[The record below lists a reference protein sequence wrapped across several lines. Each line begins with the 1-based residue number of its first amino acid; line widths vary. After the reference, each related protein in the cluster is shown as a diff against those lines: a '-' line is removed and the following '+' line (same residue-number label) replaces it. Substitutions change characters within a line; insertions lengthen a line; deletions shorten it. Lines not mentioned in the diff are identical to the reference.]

1 MSKSIKVFDRVP
13 IKRERCLYMSKKLL
27 FVFTLLFVTTLAMA
41 ATTYTMRKGDNLSTV
56 AQKYGV
62 SVSDIIKANNIKN
75 PNKVNVGTK
84 LIIPPKTTKYTVQKG
99 DTLTG
104 IAKKYGTTVAALK
117 SANNIKDTDKLYVGK
132 ILTIPGGSSSNT
144 NIKPAATTAQKPA
157 PKPAAKPASK
167 PAVKPATT
175 AQKQT
180 APVNEKAPYFW
191 PAEGPREPLTGK
203 LKGTMISTGKN
214 AVVHSVSTGTVK
226 YVGQYRGMGQVILV
240 ENSSG
245 YLYIYGGNEDTMV
258 NIGDKVSPGTEIGI
272 PLANMETGKSVVY
285 FCVWKDGNPVDER
298 KAPRT

>member
-1 MSKSIKVFDRVP
+1 
-13 IKRERCLYMSKKLL
+13 MSKKLL
-27 FVFTLLFVTTLAMA
+27 FVFILIFVSAFAMA
-41 ATTYTMRKGDNLSTV
+41 ATTYTMKKGDNLSTV

-117 SANNIKDTDKLYVGK
+117 STNNIKDTDKLYIGK
-132 ILTIPGGSSSNT
+132 VLVIPGGSSSNT
-144 NIKPAATTAQKPA
+144 NIKPATSTAQKPAPKPA
-157 PKPAAKPASK
+157 PKPAAKPA
-167 PAVKPATT
+167 
-175 AQKQT
+175 

-191 PAEGPREPLTGK
+191 PAEGPREPLNGK
-203 LKGTMISTGKN
+203 LKGTMISANKN
-214 AVVHSVSTGTVK
+214 TVVHSVSSGEVI
-226 YVGQYRGMGQVILV
+226 YEGQYRGMGRVIFV
-240 ENSSG
+240 QSDSG

-258 NIGDKVSPGTEIGI
+258 KKGDKVIPGTELGI
-272 PLANMETGKSVVY
+272 PLANMETGKAIVY
-285 FCVWKDGNPVDER
+285 FSVYKDGNPVDER

>member
-1 MSKSIKVFDRVP
+1 
-13 IKRERCLYMSKKLL
+13 MSKKILL
-27 FVFTLLFVTTLAMA
+27 VFALLFVTSLAMA
-41 ATTYTMRKGDNLSTV
+41 ATTYTMKKGDNLSTV

-84 LIIPPKTTKYTVQKG
+84 LVIPPKTKKYTVQKG

-104 IAKKYGTTVAALK
+104 IAKKFGTTVAALK
-117 SANNIKDTDKLYVGK
+117 STNNIKDTDKLYIGK
-132 ILTIPGGSSSNT
+132 ILVIPNGSASNT
-144 NIKPAATTAQKPA
+144 NIKPATNTAQKPA
-157 PKPAAKPASK
+157 PKQTTPQPKTTTQAQKPA
-167 PAVKPATT
+167 P
-175 AQKQT
+175 KQT
-180 APVNEKAPYFW
+180 ATPVNEKAPYFW

-203 LKGTMISTGKN
+203 LKGTMISADKN

-226 YVGQYRGMGQVILV
+226 YVGQYRGMGNVILV

-245 YLYIYGGNEDTMV
+245 YIYIYGGNEDTMV
-258 NIGDKVSPGTEIGI
+258 NIGDKVSPGTELGI
-272 PLANMETGKSVVY
+272 PLANMETGKSIVY

>member
-1 MSKSIKVFDRVP
+1 MSKSIKIFDMVP
-13 IKRERCLYMSKKLL
+13 IKIERCLYMGKKLL

-41 ATTYTMRKGDNLSTV
+41 ATTYTMRKGDNLSIV

-62 SVSDIIKANNIKN
+62 SVSDLIKANNIKN

-84 LIIPPKTTKYTVQKG
+84 LIIPQKTTKYTVQKG

-117 SANNIKDTDKLYVGK
+117 NANNIKDTDKLYVGK

-144 NIKPAATTAQKPA
+144 NTKPATNTAQKPA
-157 PKPAAKPASK
+157 PKPAS
-167 PAVKPATT
+167 T
-175 AQKQT
+175 AQKPV

-191 PAEGPREPLTGK
+191 PADGPREPLTGK
-203 LKGTMISTGKN
+203 LKGTMISTDKN

-240 ENSSG
+240 ENNSG

-258 NIGDKVSPGTEIGI
+258 NIGDKVSPGTELGI

>member
-1 MSKSIKVFDRVP
+1 
-13 IKRERCLYMSKKLL
+13 MSKKFLFILTFL
-27 FVFTLLFVTTLAMA
+27 FVSTLAMA

-84 LIIPPKTTKYTVQKG
+84 LVIPPKTKKYTVQKG

-104 IAKKYGTTVAALK
+104 IAKKFGTTVAALK
-117 SANNIKDTDKLYVGK
+117 STNNIKDTDKLYIGK
-132 ILTIPGGSSSNT
+132 VLVIPGGSTSNT
-144 NIKPAATTAQKPA
+144 NIKPATNTAQKPA
-157 PKPAAKPASK
+157 PKQTTTKPSTPSK
-167 PAVKPATT
+167 PTT
-175 AQKQT
+175 QAQKT
-180 APVNEKAPYFW
+180 TPVNEKAPYFW

-203 LKGTMISTGKN
+203 LKGTMISADKN
-214 AVVHSVSTGTVK
+214 AVIHSVSTGTVK

-245 YLYIYGGNEDTMV
+245 YIYIYGGNEDTMV
-258 NIGDKVSPGTEIGI
+258 NIGDKVSPGTELGI
-272 PLANMETGKSVVY
+272 PLANMETGKSIVY

>member
-1 MSKSIKVFDRVP
+1 
-13 IKRERCLYMSKKLL
+13 MSKKLV
-27 FVFTLLFVTTLAMA
+27 FVFILLFVSTLAMA

-132 ILTIPGGSSSNT
+132 ILSIPGGSSSNT
-144 NIKPAATTAQKPA
+144 NIKPAVNTAQKPA
-157 PKPAAKPASK
+157 PKPATTKPAAKPAPK
-167 PAVKPATT
+167 PAAKPS
-175 AQKQT
+175 

-191 PAEGPREPLTGK
+191 PADGPREPLNGK
-203 LKGTMISTGKN
+203 LKGTMISANKN
-214 AVVHSVSTGTVK
+214 AVVHSVSSGEVI
-226 YVGQYRGMGQVILV
+226 YEGQYRGMGRVIFV
-240 ENSSG
+240 QSDSG

-258 NIGDKVSPGTEIGI
+258 KKGDKVSPGTELGI
-272 PLANMETGKSVVY
+272 PLANMETGKAIVY
-285 FCVWKDGNPVDER
+285 FSVYKDGNPVDER

>member
-1 MSKSIKVFDRVP
+1 
-13 IKRERCLYMSKKLL
+13 MSKKLV
-27 FVFTLLFVTTLAMA
+27 FVFILLFVSTLAMA

-132 ILTIPGGSSSNT
+132 ILSIPGGNKSNT
-144 NIKPAATTAQKPA
+144 NIKPAVNTAQKPA
-157 PKPAAKPASK
+157 PKPATTKPAAKPAPK
-167 PAVKPATT
+167 PAAKPS
-175 AQKQT
+175 

-191 PAEGPREPLTGK
+191 PADGPREPLNGK
-203 LKGTMISTGKN
+203 LKGTMISANKN
-214 AVVHSVSTGTVK
+214 AVVRSVSSGEVI
-226 YVGQYRGMGQVILV
+226 YEGQYRGMGRVIFV
-240 ENSSG
+240 QSDSG

-258 NIGDKVSPGTEIGI
+258 KKGDKVSPGTELGI
-272 PLANMETGKSVVY
+272 PLANMETGKAIVY
-285 FCVWKDGNPVDER
+285 FSVYKDGNPVDER

>member
-1 MSKSIKVFDRVP
+1 
-13 IKRERCLYMSKKLL
+13 MSKKLL
-27 FVFTLLFVTTLAMA
+27 FVLTFIFVSTLAMA

-84 LIIPPKTTKYTVQKG
+84 LVIPPKTKKYTVQKG

-104 IAKKYGTTVAALK
+104 IAKKFGTTVAALK
-117 SANNIKDTDKLYVGK
+117 STNNIKDTDKLYIGK
-132 ILTIPGGSSSNT
+132 VLVIPGGNTSNT
-144 NIKPAATTAQKPA
+144 NIKPAVNTAQKPA
-157 PKPAAKPASK
+157 PKPSTKPATSSK
-167 PAVKPATT
+167 PATQAKKTT
-175 AQKQT
+175 
-180 APVNEKAPYFW
+180 PVNEKAPYFW

-203 LKGTMISTGKN
+203 LKGTMISADKN
-214 AVVHSVSTGTVK
+214 AVIHSVSTGTVK

-240 ENSSG
+240 ENNSG
-245 YLYIYGGNEDTMV
+245 YIYIYGGNEDTMV
-258 NIGDKVSPGTEIGI
+258 NIGDKVSPGTELGI
-272 PLANMETGKSVVY
+272 PLANMETGKSIVY

>member
-1 MSKSIKVFDRVP
+1 M
-13 IKRERCLYMSKKLL
+13 
-27 FVFTLLFVTTLAMA
+27 AMA

-84 LIIPPKTTKYTVQKG
+84 LVIPPKTKKYTVQKG

-104 IAKKYGTTVAALK
+104 IAKKFGTTVAALK
-117 SANNIKDTDKLYVGK
+117 STNSIKDTDKLYIGK
-132 ILTIPGGSSSNT
+132 VLVIPGGSTSNT
-144 NIKPAATTAQKPA
+144 NIKPAVNTAQKPA
-157 PKPAAKPASK
+157 PKPSTKPATSSK
-167 PAVKPATT
+167 PATQAKKTT
-175 AQKQT
+175 
-180 APVNEKAPYFW
+180 PVNEKAPYFW

-203 LKGTMISTGKN
+203 LKGTMISADKN
-214 AVVHSVSTGTVK
+214 AVIHSVSTGTVK

-240 ENSSG
+240 ENNSG
-245 YLYIYGGNEDTMV
+245 YIYIYGGNEDTMV
-258 NIGDKVSPGTEIGI
+258 NIGDKVSPGTELGI
-272 PLANMETGKSVVY
+272 PLANMETGKSIVY

>member
-1 MSKSIKVFDRVP
+1 
-13 IKRERCLYMSKKLL
+13 MSKKLL
-27 FVFTLLFVTTLAMA
+27 FVLTFIFVSTLAMA

-84 LIIPPKTTKYTVQKG
+84 LVIPPKTKKYTVQKG

-104 IAKKYGTTVAALK
+104 IAKKFGTTVAALK
-117 SANNIKDTDKLYVGK
+117 STNNIKDTDKLYIGK
-132 ILTIPGGSSSNT
+132 VLVIPGGSTSNT
-144 NIKPAATTAQKPA
+144 NIKPAVNTAQKPA
-157 PKPAAKPASK
+157 PKPSTKPATSSK
-167 PAVKPATT
+167 PATQ
-175 AQKQT
+175 AQKT
-180 APVNEKAPYFW
+180 TPVNEKAPYFW

-203 LKGTMISTGKN
+203 LKGTMISADKN
-214 AVVHSVSTGTVK
+214 AVIHSVSTGTVK

-240 ENSSG
+240 ENNSG
-245 YLYIYGGNEDTMV
+245 YIYIYGGNEDTMV
-258 NIGDKVSPGTEIGI
+258 NIGDKVSPGTELGI
-272 PLANMETGKSVVY
+272 PLANMETGKSIVY

>member
-1 MSKSIKVFDRVP
+1 
-13 IKRERCLYMSKKLL
+13 
-27 FVFTLLFVTTLAMA
+27 MA

-84 LIIPPKTTKYTVQKG
+84 LVIPPKTKKYTVQKG

-104 IAKKYGTTVAALK
+104 IAKKFGTTVAALK
-117 SANNIKDTDKLYVGK
+117 STNNIKDTDKLYIGK
-132 ILTIPGGSSSNT
+132 VLVIPGGSTSNT
-144 NIKPAATTAQKPA
+144 NIKPATNTAQKPA
-157 PKPAAKPASK
+157 PKQTTTKPSTPSK
-167 PAVKPATT
+167 PTT
-175 AQKQT
+175 QAQKT
-180 APVNEKAPYFW
+180 TPVNEKAPYFW

-203 LKGTMISTGKN
+203 LKGTMISADKN
-214 AVVHSVSTGTVK
+214 AVIHSVSTGTVK

-245 YLYIYGGNEDTMV
+245 YIYIYGGNEDTMV
-258 NIGDKVSPGTEIGI
+258 NIGDKVSPGTELGI
-272 PLANMETGKSVVY
+272 PLANMETGKSIVY

>member
-1 MSKSIKVFDRVP
+1 M
-13 IKRERCLYMSKKLL
+13 L
-27 FVFTLLFVTTLAMA
+27 FISTFAMA
-41 ATTYTMRKGDNLSTV
+41 ATTYTMKKGDNLSTV

-117 SANNIKDTDKLYVGK
+117 SANNIKDTDKLYIGK
-132 ILTIPGGSSSNT
+132 VLVIPGGSSSNT
-144 NIKPAATTAQKPA
+144 NIKPSTATAQKPA
-157 PKPAAKPASK
+157 PKPAP
-167 PAVKPATT
+167 KPATT
-175 AQKQT
+175 TAQKPAAKPA

-191 PAEGPREPLTGK
+191 PAEGPREPLNGK
-203 LKGTMISTGKN
+203 LKGTMISANKN
-214 AVVHSVSTGTVK
+214 TVVHSVSSGEVI
-226 YVGQYRGMGQVILV
+226 YEGQYRGMGRVIFV
-240 ENSSG
+240 QSDSG

-258 NIGDKVSPGTEIGI
+258 KKGDKVIPGTELGI
-272 PLANMETGKSVVY
+272 PLANMETGKAIVY
-285 FCVWKDGNPVDER
+285 FSVYKDGNPVDER

>member
-1 MSKSIKVFDRVP
+1 MG
-13 IKRERCLYMSKKLL
+13 KKLL
-27 FVFTLLFVTTLAMA
+27 FVFILIFVSAFAMA
-41 ATTYTMRKGDNLSTV
+41 ATTYTMKKGDNLSTV

-117 SANNIKDTDKLYVGK
+117 STNNIKDTDKLYVGK
-132 ILTIPGGSSSNT
+132 ILTIPGGSTSNN
-144 NIKPAATTAQKPA
+144 NIKPAANTAQKPA
-157 PKPAAKPASK
+157 PKPAATPATKPAN
-167 PAVKPATT
+167 T
-175 AQKQT
+175 AQKPA

-203 LKGTMISTGKN
+203 LKGTMISADKN

-226 YVGQYRGMGQVILV
+226 YVGQYRGMGNVILV
-240 ENSSG
+240 ENNSG
-245 YLYIYGGNEDTMV
+245 YIYIYGGNEDTMV
-258 NIGDKVSPGTEIGI
+258 NIGDKVSPGTELGI
-272 PLANMETGKSVVY
+272 PLANMETGKSIVY

>member
-1 MSKSIKVFDRVP
+1 MQ
-13 IKRERCLYMSKKLL
+13 KKLL
-27 FVFTLLFVTTLAMA
+27 FVLTFLFVSTLAMA
-41 ATTYTMRKGDNLSTV
+41 ATTYTMKKGDNLSTV

-84 LIIPPKTTKYTVQKG
+84 LVIPPKTKKYTVQKG

-104 IAKKYGTTVAALK
+104 IAKKFGTSVAALK
-117 SANNIKDTDKLYVGK
+117 STNNIKDTDKLYIGK
-132 ILTIPGGSSSNT
+132 VLVIPGGSTSNT
-144 NIKPAATTAQKPA
+144 NIKPATNTAQKPA
-157 PKPAAKPASK
+157 TNNTSKSTTQASKQTTSK
-167 PAVKPATT
+167 PATSSKTT
-175 AQKQT
+175 TQAQKT
-180 APVNEKAPYFW
+180 TSVNEKAPYFW

-203 LKGTMISTGKN
+203 LKGTMISADKN
-214 AVVHSVSTGTVK
+214 AVIHSVSTGTVK

-245 YLYIYGGNEDTMV
+245 YIYIYGGNEDTMV
-258 NIGDKVSPGTEIGI
+258 NIGDKVSPGTELGI
-272 PLANMETGKSVVY
+272 PLANMETGKSIVY

>member
-1 MSKSIKVFDRVP
+1 
-13 IKRERCLYMSKKLL
+13 MSKKLL
-27 FVFTLLFVTTLAMA
+27 FVFILLFVTTLAMA

-117 SANNIKDTDKLYVGK
+117 SANNIKDTDKLYIGK
-132 ILTIPGGSSSNT
+132 VLVIPGGNSSSTNT
-144 NIKPAATTAQKPA
+144 KPATTTASKPAANTAPKPATTAQKPA
-157 PKPAAKPASK
+157 
-167 PAVKPATT
+167 
-175 AQKQT
+175 

-191 PAEGPREPLTGK
+191 PADGPREPLTGK
-203 LKGTMISTGKN
+203 LKGTMISTDKN

-240 ENSSG
+240 ENASG

-258 NIGDKVSPGTEIGI
+258 NIGDKVSPGTELGI
-272 PLANMETGKSVVY
+272 PLANMETGKSIVY

>member
-1 MSKSIKVFDRVP
+1 MG
-13 IKRERCLYMSKKLL
+13 KKLL
-27 FVFTLLFVTTLAMA
+27 FVFILIFVTSLAMA
-41 ATTYTMRKGDNLSTV
+41 ATTYTMKKGDNLSTV

-117 SANNIKDTDKLYVGK
+117 STNNIKDTDKLYVGK
-132 ILTIPGGSSSNT
+132 VLTIPGGSSSNT

-157 PKPAAKPASK
+157 PKPAANTAAKP
-167 PAVKPATT
+167 TNT
-175 AQKQT
+175 AQKPA

-203 LKGTMISTGKN
+203 LKGTMISADKN

-240 ENSSG
+240 ENNSG

-272 PLANMETGKSVVY
+272 PLANMETGKSIVY